1 VKGGEK
7 MNEFKRFLCEEEA
20 MGTLEVI
27 LISAVLIG
35 AAILFKEKIM
45 DIVNTMTADLTD
57 SATDAID

>member
-1 VKGGEK
+1 MK
-7 MNEFKRFLCEEEA
+7 NFKRFLCEEEA

-45 DIVNTMTADLTD
+45 GIVNTMTGDLTK

>member
-1 VKGGEK
+1 
-7 MNEFKRFLCEEEA
+7 MNNFKRFLCEEEA

-45 DIVNTMTADLTD
+45 DIVNTMTGDLTNN
-57 SATDAID
+57 AVDAID

>member
-1 VKGGEK
+1 MK
-7 MNEFKRFLCEEEA
+7 NFKRFLSEEEA

-45 DIVNTMTADLTD
+45 AIVDTMTGDLTN

>member
-1 VKGGEK
+1 MK
-7 MNEFKRFLCEEEA
+7 NFKEFLCEEEA

-45 DIVNTMTADLTD
+45 EIVETMTGDLTD
-57 SATDAID
+57 NAVDAID

>member
-1 VKGGEK
+1 
-7 MNEFKRFLCEEEA
+7 MNNFKRFICEEEA

-45 DIVNTMTADLTD
+45 AIVNTMTGDLTD
-57 SATDAID
+57 NAVDAID

>member
-1 VKGGEK
+1 

>member
-1 VKGGEK
+1 
-7 MNEFKRFLCEEEA
+7 MNNFKRFLCEEEA

-45 DIVNTMTADLTD
+45 DIVNTMTGDLTD
-57 SATDAID
+57 NAVDAID

>member
-1 VKGGEK
+1 
-7 MNEFKRFLCEEEA
+7 MDNFKRFLCEEEA

-35 AAILFKEKIM
+35 AAILFKAPILGL
-45 DIVNTMTADLTD
+45 VNTMTGDLTN

>member
-1 VKGGEK
+1 MKD
-7 MNEFKRFLCEEEA
+7 FKRFLCEEEA

-35 AAILFKEKIM
+35 AAILFKGKIM
-45 DIVNTMTADLTD
+45 SIVNTMTADLTE

>member
-1 VKGGEK
+1 
-7 MNEFKRFLCEEEA
+7 MNEFKRFVCEEEA